1 MKIKIDQSLKSLEGK
16 EIKDG
21 KNAITLK
28 NIMVEACVTAIKGD
42 EAQSG
47 EEKLKLYQLATKIQE
62 AKKEIDLTI
71 EEIALIK
78 DRIGKGYNVLTVGQA
93 WQMLEGK

>member
-1 MKIKIDQSLKSLEGK
+1 MKIKTDQSLKTLEGK

-28 NIMVEACVTAIKGD
+28 NIMVEACLTNLKGD
-42 EAQSG
+42 DGQSG
-47 EEKLKLYQLATKIQE
+47 EEKLKLYQLATKVQE

-78 DRIGKGYNVLTVGQA
+78 ERIGRGYNILTVGQA